1 MDTVGHLLNAQALV
15 LQEVNRFF
23 LLQVIFRQLQNHLA
37 EQLAAD
43 LAGVGV
49 ADIYS
54 HVALHRQVGD
64 RRFVGGT
71 ALKHDADHPLA
82 HRAAVRARCAENQLL
97 RRRRLGLAEHRFNRA
112 AFGEPAVVDDGDV
125 GAGAF
130 HHAHFMRDDHDGD
143 AHLAVDFTQKVENRG
158 CRRRVKRAGRFV
170 AEDDFRVGRQRAG
183 DGHALLLAAGKL
195 AGIVVLSVRQADDF
209 KQLVDAL
216 LNLRAFHA
224 RDFHRKGDVAAHI
237 ALGKQVEMLENH

>member
-1 MDTVGHLLNAQALV
+1 
-15 LQEVNRFF
+15 
-23 LLQVIFRQLQNHLA
+23 
-37 EQLAAD
+37 
-43 LAGVGV
+43 
-49 ADIYS
+49 
-54 HVALHRQVGD
+54 
-64 RRFVGGT
+64 
-71 ALKHDADHPLA
+71 
-82 HRAAVRARCAENQLL
+82 
-97 RRRRLGLAEHRFNRA
+97 
-112 AFGEPAVVDDGDV
+112 
-125 GAGAF
+125 
-130 HHAHFMRDDHDGD
+130 MRDDHYGD

-195 AGIVVLSVRQADDF
+195 AGIVVLPVRQADDF

-237 ALGKQVEMLENH
+237 ALGKQVEMLPQLLRGQRREVFAVDDDAARRRLLQKVDAAHER